1 MISKENLQEQLNQ
14 MSREQLVDSY
24 IQMAEKQEKLEKQLI
39 NLQQSV
45 AMLNQQRF
53 GTFAV
58 SRSLCYLFCTLTGNQ
73 LHERG

>member
-53 GTFAV
+53 GRKTEKV
-58 SRSLCYLFCTLTGNQ
+58 
-73 LHERG
+73 